1 MASIGLLVKSYR
13 GDLPYAKRLMESLD
27 RHNVTQMPT
36 WVVVPQDDVPL
47 FAKFASPHRE
57 VISQAALEEHLVDG
71 PIGDLR
77 TGYAN
82 QEIVKLSFWELELVD
97 NYFTID
103 SDAIVVRDFDRTD
116 FMYDDDTPFTVLV
129 EDNDLKVDRDYYD
142 QYWQRREAS
151 LRHIQAEVGLNDP
164 RILTC
169 HGHQI
174 MSGITL
180 RSLRDDF
187 LNPRGWTYRDM
198 LAAAPYEY
206 SWYNFWLQAKQP
218 IPIHIREPL
227 IKVLHS
233 AEQHVHYAMAN
244 VTLADVARGYLGIV
258 VNSNFARTWGEN
270 VYAEEKPSTTI
281 ARYLPWSTLLDS
293 VKVKTASAI
302 AGRLKRSGR

>member
-13 GDLPYAKRLMESLD
+13 GDLPYAERLIASLD
-27 RHNVTQMPT
+27 RYNVTNVPT
-36 WVVVPQDDVPL
+36 WVVVPEEDLPM
-47 FAKFASPHRE
+47 FAQFANPHRE
-57 VISQAALEEHLVDG
+57 VISQSVLGKHLVDG

-82 QEIVKLSFWELELVD
+82 QEIVKLSFWELGLVD
-97 NYFTID
+97 NYFTLD
-103 SDAIVVRDFDRTD
+103 SDAIIVRDFDRND
-116 FMYDDDTPFTVLV
+116 FMFDDDTPFTILV
-129 EDNDLKVDRDYYD
+129 EDNDLKVDRDYYN
-142 QYWQRREAS
+142 QYWQSREAS
-151 LRHIQAEVGLNDP
+151 LRIIQTEVGLNDP

-174 MSGITL
+174 MSGTVL
-180 RSLRDDF
+180 RSLRDEF

-198 LAAAPYEY
+198 LAVSPYEY

-218 IPIHIREPL
+218 IPIKIREPL

-244 VTLADVARGYLGIV
+244 VTLDDVARGYLGIV
-258 VNSNFARTWGEN
+258 VNSNFARTWDMD
-270 VYAEEKPSTTI
+270 VHAEEDPATTI

-293 VKVKTASAI
+293 ITVKTRSAI
-302 AGRLKRSGR
+302 AGRLRRSGK